1 MAVPNVRLK
10 HTHPSFFCQARADTL
25 PACVGV
31 CRRLFQTMYFTNH
44 WLSRFLKISS
54 KNYCHQARRQLSTK
68 HRKHECL
75 CSNDEEHVSNGYRR
89 SDICCS
95 SSRDCT
101 NIKIWISKVTNSFF
115 DNEFSTACIF
125 QSPSEISRIC
135 ASGPWKD
142 YKSSNRVDQVPDKLI
157 GYIWIQQHI
166 HTQHFKSG

>member
-1 MAVPNVRLK
+1 MGIPNVPVK
-10 HTHPSFFCQARADTL
+10 PSHTSFLCQALADTL

-31 CRRLFQTMYFTNH
+31 CRRLFQTMYFTNN

-68 HRKHECL
+68 QRKHECL
-75 CSNDEEHVSNGYRR
+75 CSNDEEHMSNGYRR

-101 NIKIWISKVTNSFF
+101 NIKIWISKATNSFF
-115 DNEFSTACIF
+115 EFSTACIF

-142 YKSSNRVDQVPDKLI
+142 YKSSNSVDQVPGKLI
-157 GYIWIQQHI
+157 DYIKIEKHI
-166 HTQHFKSG
+166 HSQHFRSG